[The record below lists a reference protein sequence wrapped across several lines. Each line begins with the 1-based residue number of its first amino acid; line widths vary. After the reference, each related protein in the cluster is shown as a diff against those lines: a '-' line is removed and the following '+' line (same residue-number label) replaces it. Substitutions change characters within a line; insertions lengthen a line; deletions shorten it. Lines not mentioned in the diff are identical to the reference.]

1 MPDLKKLIT
10 LLKRAYGVPTLP
22 LAKAPFELV
31 MWENA
36 CYLLPDDRRAA
47 VFEGLRKQ
55 IGLNP
60 KAILKADADV
70 LLALAT
76 MGGMRPKVRA
86 FRWQEIAR
94 ITLSQFDGDL
104 AQILKLPYAQAKK
117 ALKQFPNI
125 GDPGAEKILMF
136 CGASPGLPL
145 EWNGLRVLTRIGYG
159 RWQKNYGSAYR
170 SVQDAI
176 KADLPRKAEAIAEAH
191 LLLRQH
197 GKEICRDKSPQ
208 CYQCPVKELCA
219 YPAKQVRVFS
229 RAGSAARERQTP
241 RAAKLP

>member
-1 MPDLKKLIT
+1 MPEFKKVIAKLKKH
-10 LLKRAYGVPTLP
+10 YGSAAVPP
-22 LAKAPFELV
+22 AKGPFELV

-47 VFEGLRKQ
+47 VFQGLRKQ
-55 IGLNP
+55 VGLNA
-60 KAILKADADV
+60 KAILKANGDV

-76 MGGMRPKVRA
+76 MGGMRPKVRV

-104 AQILKLPYAQAKK
+104 DQILKLSYAQAKK

-136 CGASPGLPL
+136 CGAAPGLPL
-145 EWNGLRVLTRIGYG
+145 EWNGLRDLTRAGYG
-159 RWQKNYGSAYR
+159 RAKKNDAAMYR
-170 SVQDAI
+170 SVQEAI
-176 KADLPRKAEAIAEAH
+176 KTELPQKAEAVAQAH

-197 GKEICRDKSPQ
+197 GKEICKDKSPQ
-208 CYQCPVKELCA
+208 CYECPIRSEEHT
-219 YPAKQVRVFS
+219 S
-229 RAGSAARERQTP
+229 E
-241 RAAKLP
+241 

>member
-1 MPDLKKLIT
+1 MPEFKKIIAKLKQH
-10 LLKRAYGVPTLP
+10 YGAPTMP
-22 LAKAPFELV
+22 PARGPFELV

-55 IGLNP
+55 VGMDAKSIQE
-60 KAILKADADV
+60 ADPNS

-76 MGGMRPKVRA
+76 MGGMRPKVRV

-94 ITLSQFDGDL
+94 ITLSQFGGDL
-104 AQILKLPYAQAKK
+104 DQILNLPYAQAKK

-125 GDPGAEKILMF
+125 GDPGAEKLLMF
-136 CGASPGLPL
+136 CGTSPGLPL

-159 RWQKNYGSAYR
+159 RWQKNYGAAYR
-170 SVQDAI
+170 SVQEAL
-176 KADLPRKAEAIAEAH
+176 KPELPRKAEAIAQAH

-208 CYQCPVKELCA
+208 CYACPVKELCA
-219 YPAKQVRVFS
+219 YPAKQLMVFS
-229 RAGSAARERQTP
+229 RGA
-241 RAAKLP
+241 